1 MQGIANSLLA
11 VSLAAAAGLA
21 QAQAWPVKPVRLF
34 LSNSAG
40 SAPDL
45 VARVTTD
52 QLSKAFGQPWIVE
65 NRPGGE
71 GVIGAEAAA
80 KSPPDGYS
88 FYQASI
94 VAIAVQPHVVKN
106 LPYDTLKDFAPVA
119 MMVDSGPSGIAVH
132 PSLPVKTFPDLVA
145 LAKSQ
150 PGKISYSVTV
160 AFLSVSAQWLN
171 KLAGIDMTEVNY
183 KETGRA
189 VQDGLS
195 GQVPV
200 MFNSLGTP
208 MQHIKAG
215 KMRLLAVT
223 SLQRLPQFP
232 DVPTIAEYYPGYES
246 EGWASLAAPAGTP
259 PDIISRVNREMDR
272 IVKDPQFAA
281 AVGKFYWA
289 NFGGARTPQALAG
302 FYRSEREKW
311 GRIVKELGIQP
322 Q

>member
-1 MQGIANSLLA
+1 MNSA
-11 VSLAAAAGLA
+11 RWLAAIFLIIVAGTV
-21 QAQAWPVKPVRLF
+21 QAQAWPAKPVRYV

-52 QLSKAFGQPWIVE
+52 QLQQALGQAWIVE

-71 GVIGAEAAA
+71 GVIGAASVARA
-80 KSPPDGYS
+80 SPDGYS
-88 FYQASI
+88 FYQASS
-94 VAIAVQPHVVKN
+94 VAIAVQPHLVKN
-106 LPYDTLKDFAPVA
+106 LPYDTLRDFTPVA
-119 MMVDSGPSGIAVH
+119 MVVDSGPSGIVVH

-150 PGKISYSVTV
+150 PGRISYSVTV
-160 AFLSVSAQWLN
+160 AFLSVSAKWLN
-171 KLAGIDMTEVNY
+171 KLAGIDMTEVYY
-183 KETGRA
+183 KETGQA
-189 VQDGLS
+189 TGDALS

-208 MQHIKAG
+208 IQHIKAG
-215 KMRLLAVT
+215 KLRLLAVT
-223 SLQRLPQFP
+223 SLKRLPQFP
-232 DVPTIAEYYPGYES
+232 DMPTIAEYYPGYES
-246 EGWASLAAPAGTP
+246 EGWASMAAPAGTP
-259 PDIISRVNREMDR
+259 AEIVNRVNREMDR

-289 NFGGARTPQALAG
+289 NIGGASSPQGLAA

-311 GRIVKELGIQP
+311 RKIVNELGIQP